1 MKIGLIGLGKMGYP
15 LALNFKDKNI
25 DIAVY
30 SKNVEKINNL
40 NKLGISGFSEIDKF
54 IFELSNTKVIWLML
68 PSGEV
73 VDDTISKLI
82 PYLSSGDIIIDGGN
96 SNYKDSIRRYKILK
110 EIGISFMDIG
120 TSGGIDGARNG
131 ACLMI
136 GGDKETYEYLEDV
149 LKKISGSSGFGFM
162 GPSGAGHYVK
172 MIHNAIEYGMMQAI
186 GEGFQLLYESQYDMD
201 LYEIARVWQRG
212 SIVSGLL
219 MDTASE
225 ALKKDGELSNIEG
238 EVSFSGEADW
248 ALEEA
253 INLKVSIPVITTA
266 LFSRYKSKDKEK
278 FSEKIL
284 SAMRNEFG
292 GHEIL
297 YKTDKAGK

>member
-25 DIAVY
+25 DILVY
-30 SKNVEKINNL
+30 SKNLDKINSL
-40 NKLGISGFSEIDKF
+40 NKLGISGFSDIDKF
-54 IFELSNTKVIWLML
+54 VSELSEPKIIWLMV
-68 PSGEV
+68 PSGQA
-73 VDDTISKLI
+73 VDDMISALS
-82 PYLSSGDIIIDGGN
+82 PYLSIGDIIIDGGN
-96 SNYKDSIRRYKILK
+96 SNYKDSIRRYEALK
-110 EIGISFMDIG
+110 EIGVAFMDVG

-136 GGDKETYEYLEDV
+136 GGDREIYDYLEDV
-149 LKKISGSSGFGFM
+149 FKKISGNSGFGFM
-162 GPSGAGHYVK
+162 GSSGAGHYVK

-186 GEGFQLLYESQYDMD
+186 GEGFQLLYESEYDMD
-201 LYEIARVWQRG
+201 LYEIARVWQSG
-212 SIVSGLL
+212 SIISGLL
-219 MDTASE
+219 MNTATE
-225 ALKKDGELSNIEG
+225 ALKKDEALSNIEG

-253 INLKVSIPVITTA
+253 IKLKVSIPVITTA
-266 LFSRYKSKDKEK
+266 LFSRYKSKDRQR

-297 YKTDKAGK
+297 YKTDKVEK